1 VLGTDERV
9 VEVTCFF
16 LREYKHS
23 PGAVS
28 KSFEQLSSFVFRYL
42 KVYR

>member
-1 VLGTDERV
+1 VLGTDEGV

-16 LREYKHS
+16 LREHEYS
-23 PGAVS
+23 AGTVS
-28 KSFEQLSSFVFRYL
+28 KSFEQFSSFVRQYL